1 MGEKFL
7 ELINVS
13 FKYWDGP
20 PVLNR
25 VSYAIQK
32 GELVGLLGP
41 NGAGKSTLLKLMLGR
56 LQPNGGQVLYNGQD
70 AQALRRSGKIG
81 YLSQEARNFNP
92 QFPGTVGEVVRA
104 QLVNSGKRGK
114 QRKKSSVENSLD
126 LVGLKHR
133 IKDPIGKLSG
143 GQQQRVLLAR
153 TLVTSPDLIVLD
165 EPLTGIDIESQKIIW
180 KVLLHLNQELNKTI
194 IIVSHNITSVLEY
207 AAKIL
212 FVSQGNV
219 TLYHD
224 VETAGQMLSASK
236 GLGTDIVLPG

>member
-20 PVLNR
+20 LVLNQ
-25 VSYAIQK
+25 VSYAIPK

-41 NGAGKSTLLKLMLGR
+41 NGAGKSTLLKLMLGK
-56 LQPNGGQVLYNGQD
+56 LQPSDGQVVYAGAE
-70 AQALRRSGKIG
+70 AQTLRKSGKIG

-104 QLVNSGKRGK
+104 QFVYFG
-114 QRKKSSVENSLD
+114 QRNKLSVENSLAM
-126 LVGLKHR
+126 VGLKHR

-165 EPLTGIDIESQKIIW
+165 EPLTGIDTESQSIIW
-180 KVLLHLNQELNKTI
+180 DVLLHLNQELNKTI
-194 IIVSHNITSVLEY
+194 IIVSHNITSVLDH
-207 AAKIL
+207 ATKIL
-212 FVSQGNV
+212 FVNQGDV
-219 TLYHD
+219 ILYD
-224 VETAGQMLSASK
+224 DAETAGQMLSASK
-236 GLGTDIVLPG
+236 GFGTGII